1 VLRRYVGFVPAAL
14 LLGGLFGF
22 ALVVTVLYSFWEVSD
37 FEVRANWTLGN
48 YEYLLSV
55 GTYART
61 FGATLAMVA
70 SATVLTVGAA
80 FPFAYWL
87 TRYVSPRWRRP
98 LLVAVVL
105 PFFASYLLRIYA
117 WIAILGQNGAIN
129 RALQAAGITDEP
141 LSLFLFNRPAVVLV
155 LVYLYFPF
163 GVLALY
169 VSLERFDWSQLNAA
183 MDLGA
188 SPWVA
193 LRRVLLP
200 QIGPGVVT
208 AVVFVAIPM
217 LGEYVTPL
225 LVGGTR
231 GVMAGNL
238 VATFFDTGE
247 YSRGAAAALLIAGF
261 VTAALVYFRRSLDL
275 AAAADARH

>member
-1 VLRRYVGFVPAAL
+1 V
-14 LLGGLFGF
+14 LLGALFGF
-22 ALVVTVLYSFWEVSD
+22 ALVVTVLYSVWRVAD
-37 FEVRANWTLGN
+37 FEVRADWTLDN
-48 YEYLLSV
+48 YEYLVTV

-61 FGATLAMVA
+61 FAATLGMV
-70 SATVLTVGAA
+70 SIATALTIAAA

-87 TRYVSPRWRRP
+87 TRYVSRAWRRK
-98 LLVAVVL
+98 LLLAVVL

-117 WIAILGQNGAIN
+117 WLGILGQNGAIN
-129 RALQAAGITDEP
+129 RLLQALGITEDP
-141 LSLFLFNRPAVVLV
+141 VSLFLFDRPAVVIV

-169 VSLERFDWSQLNAA
+169 VALEDFDWTQLRAA

-188 SPWVA
+188 TPRRA
-193 LRRVLLP
+193 LRRILLP
-200 QIGPGVVT
+200 QIRPGVVT

-247 YSRGAAAALLIAGF
+247 YSRGAAAALLIASF
-261 VTAALVYFRRSLDL
+261 VTAALIYFRRSLDL
-275 AAAADARH
+275 AGPADARR